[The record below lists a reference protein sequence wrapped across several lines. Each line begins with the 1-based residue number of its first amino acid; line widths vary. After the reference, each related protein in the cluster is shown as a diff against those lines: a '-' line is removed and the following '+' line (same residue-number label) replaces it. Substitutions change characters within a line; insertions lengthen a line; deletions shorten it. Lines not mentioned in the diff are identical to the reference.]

1 MLFNLS
7 SKSRGKAPKIV
18 CHLFFIKK
26 IELKLIKELK
36 WTEGIALGV
45 RRKLAYTKGRKII

>member
-26 IELKLIKELK
+26 IELKLIKKLK

-45 RRKLAYTKGRKII
+45 RRKLAYTKGRRII